1 MADIY
6 GSHFEY
12 AGVSSRQYNLIIG
25 NVGTSRMIQLGGT
38 KETISLFSKK
48 NRQRHIIDD
57 DYSGAMLSFD
67 VEFITDNT
75 RPLEY
80 SERRKIEKWLFK
92 KHNCCKLYFDIA
104 DDTSVETYEYIDG
117 ICKRNYLN
125 CRFVNPEKLEYNGGI
140 VGYKATL
147 EADSDMFWQDA
158 VENIYTINNATE
170 SDSTII
176 TVAVDTDL
184 DDYTYPKVTINIG
197 STGGDV
203 IISNNSDDSTRLT
216 KFVGLSPNANIIMK
230 GELNYISGQ
239 YYEKFAKQ
247 NFIRL
252 LDGENKLAVI
262 GNVSS
267 IKIEFQNRRSL

>member
-12 AGVSSRQYNLIIG
+12 AGVSSRQYNLIIA

-48 NRQRHIIDD
+48 NRRRHIIDD

-67 VEFITDNT
+67 IEFVTDNT
-75 RPLEY
+75 RSLEY

-92 KHNCCKLYFDIA
+92 KQDYCKLYFDIA

-125 CRFVNPEKLEYNGGI
+125 CRFVNPEKLEYNGGVI
-140 VGYKATL
+140 GYKATL

-176 TVAVDTDL
+176 TVTVDTNL

-216 KFVGLSPNANIIMK
+216 KFVGLSPSTSIIMK
-230 GELNYISGQ
+230 GDLNYISGQ

-252 LDGENKLAVI
+252 LDGENKLTVM
-262 GNVSS
+262 GNVDSM
-267 IKIEFQNRRSL
+267 KIEFQNRRSL

>member
-12 AGVSSRQYNLIIG
+12 TGVSSRQYNLIIA

-48 NRQRHIIDD
+48 NRRRHIIDD

-67 VEFITDNT
+67 IEFVTDNT
-75 RPLEY
+75 RSLEY

-92 KHNCCKLYFDIA
+92 KQDYCKLYFDIA
-104 DDTSVETYEYIDG
+104 DDTAVETYEYING

-158 VENIYTINNATE
+158 VENTYTINNATE

-176 TVAVDTDL
+176 TIAVDTDL

-197 STGGDV
+197 NTGGDI
-203 IISNNSDDSTRLT
+203 IISNNSDDSARLT
-216 KFVGLSPNANIIMK
+216 KFVGLSPNANIVMK
-230 GELNYISGQ
+230 GDLNYINGQ

-252 LDGENKLAVI
+252 LDGENKLAVM
-262 GNVSS
+262 GDVSS